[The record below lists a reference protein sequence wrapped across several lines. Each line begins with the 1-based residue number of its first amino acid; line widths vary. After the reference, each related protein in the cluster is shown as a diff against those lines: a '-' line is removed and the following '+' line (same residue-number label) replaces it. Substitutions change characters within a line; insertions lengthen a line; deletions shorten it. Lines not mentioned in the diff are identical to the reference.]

1 MVLNQTATASAQ
13 RNKYSI
19 WRYWRSDDPHN
30 SWIKSELLFTSS
42 AWTEFYED
50 FDLFDDYA
58 IGYRDNKFYVIYWK
72 ESVADDLP
80 SNFEMRAY
88 DFEEEADVVSYSF
101 YDRSDGKG
109 QFELMVFLQ
118 YPGATQLKKVI
129 MDIDPVSWRQTFT
142 TLDDSQFDG

>member
-13 RNKYSI
+13 RNKYSV
-19 WRYWRSDDPHN
+19 WRYWRSDDPYN
-30 SWIKSELLFTSS
+30 SWVKSELLFTSS

-58 IGYRDNKFYVIYWK
+58 IGYRDKEFYVIYWK
-72 ESVADDLP
+72 EAIAGDLP

-88 DFEEEADVVSYSF
+88 DFEGEADVVTYSF

-109 QFELMVFLQ
+109 QFELMVFLP
-118 YPGATQLKKVI
+118 YPAAIQLKKVT
-129 MDIDPVSWRQTFT
+129 MEIDPVSWRHTFT